1 MRWRG
6 FALKFFLLTAAVL
19 LTLGLLLGRSDAPA
33 VGSAG
38 TPPASPVFTPE
49 HPTLGAAVRDFF
61 GIRPEPSQQPI
72 AFTHKVHAEN
82 RVDCTSY
89 CHTGAAAGPVAGI
102 PGVKQ
107 CLICHRTIATDK
119 PEIQKIAAYEE
130 RGEDIPWQRVY
141 GYPAPSH
148 VKFNHAPHIRAGVN
162 CSACH
167 GEVEQMTVAVRARDL
182 HMGFCVDCHRQRGA
196 STECIACHY

>member
-1 MRWRG
+1 MRWRSVTQKLLVAATG
-6 FALKFFLLTAAVL
+6 ALLA
-19 LTLGLLLGRSDAPA
+19 LGLLLANSDSE
-33 VGSAG
+33 SAS
-38 TPPASPVFTPE
+38 APVFTPE

-61 GIRPEPSQQPI
+61 GLRPAPKQQPM

-89 CHTGAAAGPVAGI
+89 CHTGAAVGPVAGI
-102 PGVKQ
+102 PGVNQ

-119 PEIQKIAAYEE
+119 PEIQKIAAYEG

-141 GYPAPSH
+141 GFPAPAH

-162 CSACH
+162 CSTCH
-167 GEVEQMTVAVRARDL
+167 GDVEQMTVAVRAVDL
-182 HMGFCVDCHRQRGA
+182 TMGFCVDCHRQRGA